1 MLCERCQQ
9 EIKHP
14 IDQFEGYCHNCEDWT
29 MPGPLGLRRERPI
42 YFNRQ
47 GEPIPM
53 SVWAML
59 IENQMD
65 RIVQQDT
72 IDTDE
77 GPVKVSTVWMGL
89 DMSFGLWDD
98 TTSLIFETMIFG
110 GPADQATDRYAT
122 WAEAEQGHER
132 MVAIA
137 REAQAELDLALDDL
151 TRGGSVVGTGLGE
164 DPDLSGDT

>member
-1 MLCERCQQ
+1 VRDGYWILQGVT
-9 EIKHP
+9 P
-14 IDQFEGYCHNCEDWT
+14 IEVDVRTW
-29 MPGPLGLRRERPI
+29 
-42 YFNRQ
+42 
-47 GEPIPM
+47 GE
-53 SVWAML
+53 WFQN
-59 IENQMD
+59 IEN
-65 RIVQQDT
+65 RRVART
-72 IDTDE
+72 VLTDE
-77 GPVKVSTVWMGL
+77 VSVSTVFLGL
-89 DMSFGLWDD
+89 DHSWGRAGPPL
-98 TTSLIFETMIFG
+98 LFETMIFG